1 MAILNLN
8 KKAIVEFVETH
19 FEIIQIMLFAF
30 DLYENW
36 VKPYF
41 ESTEFYK
48 FKVINLLHQRIKQK
62 QINLRII

>member
-30 DLYENW
+30 DLYEN
-36 VKPYF
+36 
-41 ESTEFYK
+41 
-48 FKVINLLHQRIKQK
+48 
-62 QINLRII
+62 